1 MYLIV
6 WWVLYK
12 NFFLVKKMKLIFKSP
27 CFPLWLIILFREFFI
42 SSRLFRRSSTKEMK
56 VNLFLLPLHALEI
69 SGFLLCGF
77 ILVFFTLKASLRTHY
92 PLILQQWENLSNDNR
107 MDTMVPT
114 VPFIFLF
121 ASFFFFWKDEKIE
134 WKGKEGNSGKEE
146 EQA

>member
-121 ASFFFFWKDEKIE
+121 ASFFFLLERWEN
-134 WKGKEGNSGKEE
+134 WMKGEGRE
-146 EQA
+146 